1 MCQTPFTSDKT
12 NEDHNSRINETSTQN
27 EVTGRLEVTGWHSG
41 QSSGPEIETSRV
53 QYPLGQEK
61 NFAFSESK
69 MMG

>member
-1 MCQTPFTSDKT
+1 M
-12 NEDHNSRINETSTQN
+12 STQN
-27 EVTGRLEVTGWHSG
+27 EVTGCLEVTGWHSG